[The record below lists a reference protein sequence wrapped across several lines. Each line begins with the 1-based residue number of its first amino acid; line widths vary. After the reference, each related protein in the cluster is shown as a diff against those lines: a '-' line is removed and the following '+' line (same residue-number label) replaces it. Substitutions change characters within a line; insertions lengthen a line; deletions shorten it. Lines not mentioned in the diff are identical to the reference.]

1 MSKHLTNA
9 FPAMP
14 IQDKFGQ
21 MAFPSTGLSKLEYFA
36 LEMYKCN
43 FSKGG
48 ISILPETLIRVSI
61 DDAELFLTKL
71 DEHTKKLLN
80 ESDKMDLIQS

>member
-1 MSKHLTNA
+1 MSKLLTNA

-21 MAFPSTGLSKLEYFA
+21 MAFPSTGLSKLEFFA

-48 ISILPETLIRVSI
+48 ISILPETLIRVAI
-61 DDAELFLTKL
+61 EDAVLFLTKL

-80 ESDKMDLIQS
+80 ENDKMAIVEP

>member
-1 MSKHLTNA
+1 MSKLLTNA

-36 LEMYKCN
+36 LEMFKCHYAN
-43 FSKGG
+43 ASTL
-48 ISILPETLIRVSI
+48 LPETLIRISI
-61 DDAELFLTKL
+61 EDAALFLTKL

-80 ESDKMDLIQS
+80 ENDKMAIVEP